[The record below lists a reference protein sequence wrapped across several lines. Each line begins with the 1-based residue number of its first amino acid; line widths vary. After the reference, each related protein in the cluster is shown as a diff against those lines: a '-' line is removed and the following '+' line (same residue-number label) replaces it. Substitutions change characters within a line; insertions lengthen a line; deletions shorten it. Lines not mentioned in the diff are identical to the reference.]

1 MKLTVIYDG
10 QFWIGIIELIEDKK
24 FKAYRYLFGA
34 EPSNIEIY
42 EFVNRDLLNFIN
54 RSNQKGI
61 DVKENKQK
69 KINPKRLQREVAKE
83 MKKKDISTKAQEAI
97 KLELDERKKE
107 RKIISKEKKEEFKQK
122 KRELKVQKAKA
133 KKRGK

>member
-1 MKLTVIYDG
+1 MKLTVTYDG
-10 QFWIGIIELIEDKK
+10 QFWIGIIELIEGKK
-24 FKAYRYLFGA
+24 FKAYRYLFGT

-42 EFVNRDLLNFIN
+42 EFVNRDLLKFIN

-61 DVKENKQK
+61 DVKKQK
-69 KINPKRLQREVAKE
+69 QTKINPKRLQREVAKE

-97 KLELDERKKE
+97 RLELDERKKE
-107 RKIISKEKKEEFKQK
+107 KKIMSKEHKEEIKQK
-122 KRELKVQKAKA
+122 KRELRIQKAKA